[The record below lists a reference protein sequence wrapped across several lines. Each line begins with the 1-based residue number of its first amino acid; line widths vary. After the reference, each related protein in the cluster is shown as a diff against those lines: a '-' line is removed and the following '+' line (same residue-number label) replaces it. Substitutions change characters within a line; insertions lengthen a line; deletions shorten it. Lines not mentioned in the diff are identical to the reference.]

1 VEEVKR
7 IRARFSNGVFKPL
20 ESIEVELE
28 EGEEVSIAISELP
41 STFKPEKIIKALR
54 ATSGGWRGLIDAD
67 KLKRDIYADRL
78 ISTRPE
84 IEL

>member
-1 VEEVKR
+1 MEEVKR

-20 ESIEVELE
+20 ESIDVELE
-28 EGEEVSIAISELP
+28 EGEEVSIAISETP
-41 STFKPEKIIKALR
+41 STLKAERIIEALR

-78 ISTRPE
+78 ISTRLK